1 MAEVATNV
9 LHNVGNVLNSVN
21 TSAHVAR
28 EWLDGLKLEQVGRLA
43 NLLEQNQADL
53 GRFLVQDERGRNVVP
68 FLSRLGKHMRDGQ
81 RELFTLIEDV
91 SRYTDHIAAIIRV
104 QQRYARTPQHQ
115 DEVSLSEL
123 VEDALRINSAG
134 LTRHAVK
141 VERDLT
147 SLAPTRTDKH
157 KVLMILVNLISNAKN
172 AMDAVPE
179 EQRRLRVTMAHVGDD
194 RVRFEVRDNGVGI
207 PPEQLTR
214 IFQYGFTT
222 REDGHG
228 FGLHSSALAAQELGG
243 SLQAHSEGPGRGATF
258 TLELPYSPLGHEEGG
273 ERLNG

>member
-1 MAEVATNV
+1 M
-9 LHNVGNVLNSVN
+9 
-21 TSAHVAR
+21 
-28 EWLDGLKLEQVGRLA
+28 
-43 NLLEQNQADL
+43 
-53 GRFLVQDERGRNVVP
+53 
-68 FLSRLGKHMRDGQ
+68 
-81 RELFTLIEDV
+81 
-91 SRYTDHIAAIIRV
+91 

-115 DEVSLSEL
+115 EAVSLSEL

-141 VERDLT
+141 VERDLA
-147 SLAPTRTDKH
+147 SLAPTMTDKH

-179 EQRRLRVTMAHVGDD
+179 EQRRLLVKLVQASDD

-207 PPEQLTR
+207 PPELLTR

-243 SLQAHSEGPGRGATF
+243 SLQAHSEGPERGATF
-258 TLELPYSPLGHEEGG
+258 TLELPYHPDG
-273 ERLNG
+273 EQQEPADAPGQRAETRRP